1 MEQTFLQFVDGK
13 CPQTILTD
21 IDTGLQESIRSELPS
36 TKHIISVWYILPKLS
51 GWFSLLLGSSFADF
65 RSEFDV
71 LYRMESAEQFEFEW
85 TQMVARFELES
96 EKHSS
101 LLFSLR
107 ESWAL
112 SYVRGY
118 FLAQM
123 ATSAYSKCVDM
134 FLKGIINK
142 RPCLRS
148 FFDQV
153 YEKLLFMFL
162 SLH

>member
-1 MEQTFLQFVDGK
+1 M
-13 CPQTILTD
+13 
-21 IDTGLQESIRSELPS
+21 
-36 TKHIISVWYILPKLS
+36 
-51 GWFSLLLGSSFADF
+51 
-65 RSEFDV
+65 
-71 LYRMESAEQFEFEW
+71 LYRMESTEQFEFEW

-118 FLAQM
+118 LLAQM
-123 ATSAYSKCVDM
+123 ATLAYSKCVDM

-142 RPCLRS
+142 QPCLCS
-148 FFDQV
+148 FFERV
-153 YEKLLFMFL
+153 
-162 SLH
+162 